1 MEGCLKAPRNLQRFS
16 CMIDVVA
23 MHENNHDGTDENV
36 IRIATT
42 SGRNLL
48 SISISPEIGQHIT
61 STSSQATASITIDGS
76 VITIYDDEFQPIDQ
90 GGAVP
95 LDQLVA
101 AAVSPDMLEDE
112 PGARTMLSM
121 FRTRLLKSLEVVK
134 QAIASLPK
142 D

>member
-1 MEGCLKAPRNLQRFS
+1 MKAPRNLQRFS
-16 CMIDVVA
+16 CTIDVVA
-23 MHENNHDGTDENV
+23 MHENNHDGTDENL

-48 SISISPEIGQHIT
+48 SISISPEISQHIT
-61 STSSQATASITIDGS
+61 SALAQATAAINIDGS
-76 VITIYDDEFQPIDQ
+76 VITLYDDEFQPSDHGDAIS
-90 GGAVP
+90 

-112 PGARTMLSM
+112 IGARTMLSM
-121 FRTRLLKSLEVVK
+121 FRTRLLKSLKLVE

>member
-1 MEGCLKAPRNLQRFS
+1 LKAPRNLQRFS
-16 CMIDVVA
+16 CTIDVVA

-42 SGRNLL
+42 SGRSLL
-48 SISISPEIGQHIT
+48 SISISPEISQHIT
-61 STSSQATASITIDGS
+61 SALAQATAAINIDGS
-76 VITIYDDEFQPIDQ
+76 VITIYDDEFQPSDH
-90 GGAVP
+90 GDAVP

-112 PGARTMLSM
+112 PSASTMLSM
-121 FRTRLLKSLEVVK
+121 FRTRLLKSLEVVE
-134 QAIASLPK
+134 QAIASVSK

>member
-1 MEGCLKAPRNLQRFS
+1 MKAPRNLQRFS
-16 CMIDVVA
+16 CTIDVAA
-23 MHENNHDGTDENV
+23 MHENNHGGTDENV
-36 IRIATT
+36 IRVATT

-61 STSSQATASITIDGS
+61 STPSQATASINIDGS
-76 VITIYDDEFQPIDQ
+76 VITIYDNEFQPSDQ
-90 GGAVP
+90 GDAVP

-101 AAVSPDMLEDE
+101 VAVSPDMLEDE
-112 PGARTMLSM
+112 PDARTMLSM
-121 FRTRLLKSLEVVK
+121 FRTRLLKSLEVVE